1 MKKLTVLL
9 LSIVG
14 AVAMMTS
21 CLTPEQQIE
30 KAIKKVNEQCPMDV
44 GNGMTIASLTIEDNN
59 IVYLFEID
67 ETQGMS
73 VQIFNMPEVKD
84 AMKKTLVEQYLNED
98 NKDTAPLTK
107 LCKEAD
113 YNLVFRFAGKP
124 SGDEAEI
131 VVNADEL

>member
-1 MKKLTVLL
+1 
-9 LSIVG
+9 
-14 AVAMMTS
+14 
-21 CLTPEQQIE
+21 
-30 KAIKKVNEQCPMDV
+30 
-44 GNGMTIASLTIEDNN
+44 MTIASLTIEDNN